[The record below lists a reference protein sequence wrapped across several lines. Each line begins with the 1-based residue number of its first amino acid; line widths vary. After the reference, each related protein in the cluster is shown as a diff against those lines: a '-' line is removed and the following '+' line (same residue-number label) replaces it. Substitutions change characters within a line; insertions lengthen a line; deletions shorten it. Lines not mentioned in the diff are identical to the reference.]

1 VVNEIGAVF
10 NVRIEGDTDANLFY
24 TDATNDRVGVGTA
37 SPSVKLDV
45 VGAVKASSNI
55 NVGGLFSGFGT
66 TGVNGLEAAMMLTD
80 DEYPPKPTKLRAFT
94 MYE

>member
-1 VVNEIGAVF
+1 VIGVPPSKGAVQ
-10 NVRIEGDTDANLFY
+10 
-24 TDATNDRVGVGTA
+24 
-37 SPSVKLDV
+37 VKLTFVLDIILV
-45 VGAVKASSNI
+45 T
-55 NVGGLFSGFGT
+55 GT